1 MGYTFNSLYPH
12 MKQLT
17 VKVNADNITNQTQI
31 IFDDGTNGMG
41 QPLYYTLTGASVFLS
56 VSMPL
61 TF

>member
-1 MGYTFNSLYPH
+1 
-12 MKQLT
+12 
-17 VKVNADNITNQTQI
+17 
-31 IFDDGTNGMG
+31 MG